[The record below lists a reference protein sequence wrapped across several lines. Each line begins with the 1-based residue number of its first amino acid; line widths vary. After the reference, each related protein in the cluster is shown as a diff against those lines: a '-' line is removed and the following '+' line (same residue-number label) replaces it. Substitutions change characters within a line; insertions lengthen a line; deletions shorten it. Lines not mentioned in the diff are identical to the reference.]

1 MTRTKGA
8 KDKVKRDTEYLKSNL
23 EKARAKSPIYQ
34 EEIKKNVDDENYNSK
49 LIRFMGEV
57 VAETRPGPHDIELM
71 KARFQN
77 YLQKC
82 DEYGMK
88 VGNKGA
94 YMAIGISQADVEKW
108 LNGGNASIEVV
119 NFIKKVKEICGF
131 YREGLMQEGKINP
144 VTGIFWQKNYDG
156 LKDQQETVVTTNQNF
171 NEIQDSEKLRK
182 KYLDA
187 SYTETDMSL
196 NYTQKEESFGPESET
211 ENL

>member
-8 KDKVKRDTEYLKSNL
+8 KDKQQRDLTAAKNNL
-23 EKARAKSPIYQ
+23 VKARAKSPIYQ
-34 EEIKKNVDDENYNSK
+34 EHIRKNVDDENYNSK

-57 VAETRPGPHDIELM
+57 VAPSRPGPHDLSLM
-71 KARFQN
+71 EARFEN
-77 YLQKC
+77 YLKKC

-94 YMAIGISQADVEKW
+94 YAAIGISEETVRSW
-108 LNGGNASIEVV
+108 TNGGNASIEVV
-119 NFIKKVKEICGF
+119 QFIKKVKEICGF

-196 NYTQKEESFGPESET
+196 PKPESE
-211 ENL
+211 